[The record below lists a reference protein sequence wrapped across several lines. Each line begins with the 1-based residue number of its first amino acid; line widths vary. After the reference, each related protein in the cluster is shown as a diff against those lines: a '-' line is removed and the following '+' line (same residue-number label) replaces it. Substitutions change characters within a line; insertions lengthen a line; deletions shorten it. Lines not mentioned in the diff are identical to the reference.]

1 MEGSSRTP
9 LAAEELGF
17 QFCHHVMGADH
28 DLGGTTAPVQL
39 AYFKIALPGGG
50 HMLAQGRCP

>member
-28 DLGGTTAPVQL
+28 DLGGTTAPV
-39 AYFKIALPGGG
+39 
-50 HMLAQGRCP
+50 